1 MKTDELINMLA
12 SGDTRPPA
20 MPLRRMV
27 GWLALSLVGSFA
39 LMALFLGVRSN
50 LLQVLALP
58 AFWIKFVFT
67 IALACV
73 GWRLTARLSLPGT
86 RTGTIAA
93 LIALPLVAIWSIAA
107 VSLMTAEPGERSELF
122 WGSTWRV
129 CPFLIGGLSLPVL
142 YAALCAMRELAPTRL
157 RIAGAAAGLSAGA
170 AAAAVYC
177 LHCPELAAPFVGFWY
192 VLGMLIPTVVG
203 ALLGP
208 RVLRW

>member
-1 MKTDELINMLA
+1 MNTDDLINMLA

-20 MPLRRMV
+20 MPIRRILA
-27 GWLALSLVGSFA
+27 WLAVSVLGSFM

-58 AFWIKFVFT
+58 AFWMKFIFT
-67 IALACV
+67 LALVAI
-73 GWRLTARLSLPGT
+73 GWRLTARLSLPGA
-86 RTGTIAA
+86 RTGLVAT
-93 LIALPLVAIWSIAA
+93 LLALPLLALWSIAA

-129 CPFLIGGLSLPVL
+129 CPFLIAGLSVPVL
-142 YAALCAMRELAPTRL
+142 FAALRAMRELAPTRL

-192 VLGMLIPTVVG
+192 VLGMLIPTTAG

>member
-1 MKTDELINMLA
+1 MNTDELINMLA
-12 SGDTRPPA
+12 SGDSRPPA
-20 MPLRRMV
+20 KPLRRIL
-27 GWLALSLVGSFA
+27 GWLALSMLTSFA

-50 LLQVLALP
+50 LMQVLMLP
-58 AFWIKFVFT
+58 AFWMKFVFT
-67 IALACV
+67 IALACI
-73 GWRLTARLSLPGT
+73 GWRLTARLSSPGS
-86 RTGTIAA
+86 RTGLVAA
-93 LIALPLVAIWSIAA
+93 LLALPLLALWSFAA

-129 CPFLIGGLSLPVL
+129 CPFLIAALSLPVL
-142 YAALCAMRELAPTRL
+142 VGALRAMRELAPTRL

-192 VLGMLIPTVVG
+192 VLGMLIPTAAG